1 MSAYDRRTG
10 VKNLRVRGLEAVRF
24 CAVLKA
30 AGLNLIRAAAVRRAR
45 RKAKQADNSLAGT
58 FLKLFAVVKERI
70 YKIVS
75 GSGQVLANSI
85 DWRMITTKSPPD
97 FIRFHQQL
105 PQTAESGYPK
115 LLPINIDRKAAG
127 IASLK

>member
-45 RKAKQADNSLAGT
+45 RKAGQA
-58 FLKLFAVVKERI
+58 
-70 YKIVS
+70 
-75 GSGQVLANSI
+75 
-85 DWRMITTKSPPD
+85 
-97 FIRFHQQL
+97 
-105 PQTAESGYPK
+105 
-115 LLPINIDRKAAG
+115 
-127 IASLK
+127 